1 MRQDGQNAQNPPA
14 GVPGADQTP
23 QQPATPQPQQT
34 QPQQPQRMQPQPQQP
49 QQPAP
54 QQPQAQ
60 PVQPQPQQ
68 PAPQQAQQ
76 PAPQQP
82 QQAAQP
88 SPQQSAAQDSQ
99 AARGSGRYDRD
110 SYQARNR
117 SETVV
122 RRRSKD
128 AKGSRRSSQGRGS
141 RVAIVV
147 LIVIVVLAI
156 GGGVFGVANVMRSD
170 YENSSSGGNSSFGS
184 WWGGGA
190 TEEVEDD
197 SAYLPT
203 PIIATSEGIELH
215 SAVPVNH
222 LTEILIHNA
231 SYSYACPIETQLTEA
246 TNVDVI
252 AAHGTGRDAAAQPTG
267 DEWMTGEFIRCF
279 RSSNGGPRMSAID
292 CGGAPGTTVYAPVS
306 GTVVRV
312 TEYKLYD
319 EYPDIRIHIQ
329 PDGNADLDVVMIH
342 LQNATVEAGDRV
354 EAGETPLAQI
364 RDVYAYIG
372 DEMQLKDY
380 TAEDDMGNHTHI
392 QVNDKTDKKYHG
404 LDE

>member
-1 MRQDGQNAQNPPA
+1 M
-14 GVPGADQTP
+14 
-23 QQPATPQPQQT
+23 
-34 QPQQPQRMQPQPQQP
+34 PQQPQE
-49 QQPAP
+49 PA
-54 QQPQAQ
+54 
-60 PVQPQPQQ
+60 QPQPQQ
-68 PAPQQAQQ
+68 PA
-76 PAPQQP
+76 QP
-82 QQAAQP
+82 QQEAQP
-88 SPQQSAAQDSQ
+88 SHQQPVPQGAQS
-99 AARGSGRYDRD
+99 ARGSGRYDRD

-128 AKGSRRSSQGRGS
+128 AKGSGGSSRGRGS
-141 RVAIVV
+141 RVVIVV

-156 GGGVFGVANVMRSD
+156 GGGVFAVSNIMRSD
-170 YENSSSGGNSSFGS
+170 YENSSSGGDSSFGS

-203 PIIATSEGIELH
+203 PIIATSEGIEIH
-215 SAVPVNH
+215 SAVPANH

-252 AAHGTGRDAAAQPTG
+252 AAHGTGRDAKAQPTG
-267 DEWMTGEFIRCF
+267 DAWMTGEFIRCF

-329 PDGNADLDVVMIH
+329 PDGNSDLDVVMIH